1 MVAFGESG
9 DGDGQ
14 FNRPAKPAV
23 DSQGYIYVAD
33 WGNERVQVLGP
44 DGSFQL
50 KLRGEATVSKWAREF
65 LDVNPDESLTR
76 DQSNLIP
83 DLPSH
88 LDTPYL
94 VSTQAEPYFWGPTS
108 VNLDGQGRL
117 YVTESSRHR
126 VQIYQK

>member
-1 MVAFGESG
+1 MSFGDPGRE
-9 DGDGQ
+9 DHQ
-14 FNRPAKPAV
+14 VYRPADVAV
-23 DSQGYIYVAD
+23 DAVGFIYVAD